1 MADTNTITK
10 IYDVRLLGAEDAIKR
25 LASIND
31 SFSKILQT
39 KKELS
44 KQTSSIE
51 DSAQLQELKQ
61 KLEAVTAEELKLKI
75 ARKEAMNELKA
86 YEVEKQKEINS
97 SKLSAGQNT
106 TLQGSYNAL
115 YTRYKELNK
124 ELRATPTSAPQFQS
138 LQAEVKGLKT
148 QVDDFN
154 RSFSASNK
162 PSVLGEMLKNQSA
175 AIKQELS
182 KLDSEFKTLQK
193 DLSTIGTSGTGG
205 LDSLEK
211 KMLQNRQAATS
222 LEQQFEK
229 LQIELKGLGGVGTQV
244 SEGLKNGFQNLS
256 GNITQLALGYVGFQ
270 AAISGI
276 KDSFAEFDQ
285 AETNSLRLQN
295 ALRNMGKEKYF
306 DELKAQADELA
317 KKLGY
322 IDNDDIVKAQEKL
335 VTFGKLSTKQIKEAI
350 PTIVDLSANLGV
362 TIPEAAG
369 VFLKAIEGNAKAL
382 KEYGIN
388 IKDGGSEVERFAILQ
403 TQLATKVA
411 GSADTMSQSA
421 AGGFRKLKQVFADA
435 KEDVGRSIAEA
446 IDPQQLA
453 ATVKSLTQLLVLLV
467 QAITAIPFSAVAAGF
482 LLWKAGV
489 ADLIPLKARLFVA
502 MQLEKGAAAFEA
514 LQDKAL
520 AAGKA
525 VLRAAVSA
533 LALAKGV
540 LTGQITL
547 ASGAAISFRAVMTA
561 LSGPLGIVL
570 GIIGLLG
577 TAFASLSFRNKESND
592 ALVRQQELLKVNAEL
607 QAEVARQTGA
617 TKDKIQSLVGVI
629 TNVNSSYE
637 EKRKALQKLIAI
649 SPEYLKGLTLENIN
663 TQEGINIISRYIKAL
678 DLMADAKAR
687 FDLKTKLRAQLL
699 ESTNKQQAL
708 EVEQKDAPNSYG
720 FKFIPSLFGKQ
731 NKGTLQDDID
741 KEKQE
746 QDKIKLQ
753 LNALDFSDKQQVDSL
768 RKSIE
773 DKTNKLKT
781 LKKGSEEAKRLAQD
795 IASEQSAMLTMQG
808 IETSPSTTTDAS
820 NLSAEDKEKKVN
832 TESLVKKA
840 FDKEL
845 KLLEENSKLQKEKL
859 HQAQLEKKI
868 SEEQYVKDVAVITKQ
883 ELEDKIKLYEKYKPK
898 EVGTIASFNTEK
910 IQLEKDTQNK
920 LKEIR
925 QNSFDK
931 QEALIKKEYDT
942 AKAIA
947 ELNLKKVTGDTN
959 ATPAE
964 RAEAEKVY
972 YNTILGA
979 QQQFNQ
985 KMDQL
990 EKTLKLS
997 SQNNATQRALALLEA
1012 AQTLKN
1018 ALLNIQK
1025 QQAEEQ
1031 LRSGAAALQRQKAEA
1046 ATILANQIDTIGED
1060 PRLSARAKKEKI
1072 DKAKADT
1079 QTLALASEEAA
1090 AKIHFETMQNLY
1102 NQGLQT
1108 EQEFLQSKERLA
1120 NARIALIE
1128 NKNAQ
1133 EIEKE
1138 KQKAEILN
1146 QLAQSGLQIANDLAQ
1161 AMFESDR
1168 EKLEKLK
1175 DYKMERLNIEK
1186 EQVMAQAQSQAER
1199 DSLEK
1204 QYEQKKKAIEKE
1216 SFERMRQQKK
1226 KELAIQLTLEL
1237 ANIAAQAAANPS
1249 NAFTFG
1255 AAGALQYAILAA
1267 VALARYGIGVN
1278 RINAQEFARGGMLG
1292 KILNVGGIFRG
1303 PAHKHGGIPFLF
1315 KGQAVEVEGEEG
1327 YVIKAGSMQ
1336 SNKRFTV
1343 TGTPAQLASAANV
1356 IAGGVNFAPGF
1367 MLRPVRFE
1375 YGGTLGSSL
1384 QAPVFTSAQS
1394 IAESNNANS
1403 EDNAKI
1409 LEALKAQAIAIAE
1422 QNKRIDNIKVHV
1434 VTREITTAQKK
1445 DQQSTQLATL

>member
-1 MADTNTITK
+1 MADNNTITK
-10 IYDVRLLGAEDAIKR
+10 IYDIRLLGAEDAVKR

-44 KQTSSIE
+44 KQSTQIE
-51 DSAQLQELKQ
+51 DNAALQELKQ

-86 YEVEKQKEINS
+86 YEVEKQKEINTN
-97 SKLSAGQNT
+97 KLSAQQNNL
-106 TLQGSYNAL
+106 LQGSYNAL
-115 YTRYKELNK
+115 YARYKELNK
-124 ELRATPTSAPQFQS
+124 ELRSTPANAPQFQS

-154 RSFSASNK
+154 RSFNASSK
-162 PSVLGEMLKNQSA
+162 PSVLSEMIKNQSA
-175 AIKQELS
+175 AIKQEIS
-182 KLDSEFKTLQK
+182 KLDSEFKNLQK
-193 DLSTIGTSGTGG
+193 DLSTIGASGG

-211 KMLQNRQAATS
+211 KMLQNRQTAVA

-229 LQIELKGLGGVGTQV
+229 LQIELKGLGGVGAQV

-276 KDSFAEFDQ
+276 KDSFSEFDQ
-285 AETNSLRLQN
+285 AETNALRLQN
-295 ALRNMGKEKYF
+295 ALKNMGKEKYF
-306 DELKAQADELA
+306 DELKGQAEELA

-335 VTFGKLSTKQIKEAI
+335 VTFGKLSTTQIKQAI

-369 VFLKAIEGNAKAL
+369 IFLKAIEGNAKAL

-388 IKDGGSEVERFAILQ
+388 IKDGGNEAERFAILQ
-403 TQLATKVA
+403 TELANKVQ

-435 KEDVGRSIAEA
+435 KEDIGRSIAEA
-446 IDPQQLA
+446 IDPRQLA

-467 QAITAIPFSAVAAGF
+467 QAITAIPFSALAAGF

-547 ASGAAISFRAVMTA
+547 ASGAATAFRAVMSA

-607 QAEVARQTGA
+607 RAEVARQTGA

-687 FDLKTKLRAQLL
+687 FDLKTKLRSQLL

-708 EVEQKDAPNSYG
+708 EVEQKDAPSSYG

-741 KEKQE
+741 KEKQD
-746 QDKIKLQ
+746 QDKINLR
-753 LNALDFSDKQQVDSL
+753 LNALDQSTNNQITILRNSIDDK
-768 RKSIE
+768 
-773 DKTNKLKT
+773 NKKLQT

-808 IETSPSTTTDAS
+808 IETSPATTTDVS
-820 NLSAEDKEKKVN
+820 SLSTEDKEKKVN
-832 TESLVKKA
+832 TAAIEKKA
-840 FDKEL
+840 FDAAL
-845 KLLEENSKLQKEKL
+845 KQLEENIKLKKEKF
-859 HQAQLEKKI
+859 HQAQLENKI
-868 SEEQYVKDVAVITKQ
+868 SEEQYVKDVAAITKQ
-883 ELEDKIKLYEKYKPK
+883 ELEDKIKLYEKYKPREK
-898 EVGTIASFNTEK
+898 GTIAAFNTEK
-910 IQLEKDTQNK
+910 LQLEKDTQNK
-920 LKEIR
+920 LKEIA
-925 QNSFDK
+925 QNAFDK
-931 QEALIKKEYDT
+931 KEALIKKEYEDAKVT
-942 AKAIA
+942 A
-947 ELNLKKVTGDTN
+947 EFNLKKVTGDAN

-964 RAEAEKVY
+964 KAEAEKVY
-972 YNTILGA
+972 YSTILQA
-979 QQQFNQ
+979 QQQFNHQ
-985 KMDQL
+985 MDDL
-990 EKTLKLS
+990 EKNLHLS
-997 SQNNATQRALALLEA
+997 SKNTAIERARFLIETEQSLNNKILE
-1012 AQTLKN
+1012 LK
-1018 ALLNIQK
+1018 K
-1025 QQAEEQ
+1025 QQAQQ
-1031 LRSGAAALQRQKAEA
+1031 LLKDQSTALERQKAEA
-1046 ATILANQIDTIGED
+1046 TTNLASQIDDINND
-1060 PRLSARAKKEKI
+1060 PSLSSQGKKKAV
-1072 DKAKADT
+1072 DKAKLET

-1090 AKIHFETMQNLY
+1090 AKIHFDTMQNLY

-1108 EQEFLQSKERLA
+1108 EQEFLQAKERLA

-1128 NKNAQ
+1128 NKNNQ

-1161 AMFESDR
+1161 AMFEGDR
-1168 EKLEKLK
+1168 EKLGKLK
-1175 DYKMERLNIEK
+1175 EYKMERLDIEK

-1226 KELAIQLTLEL
+1226 KELAIQLALEL

-1255 AAGALQYAILAA
+1255 AAGAIQYAILAA

-1278 RINAQEFARGGMLG
+1278 RINAQEFAHGGILG
-1292 KILNVGGIFRG
+1292 KVLSLGGRFKG
-1303 PAHKHGGIPFLF
+1303 PSHKSGGIPFLF
-1315 KGQAVEVEGEEG
+1315 NNQAVEVEGEEG

-1336 SNKRFTV
+1336 SNQRFTV

-1356 IAGGVNFAPGF
+1356 VAGGVNFAPGF
-1367 MLRPVRFE
+1367 MLKPLRFE
-1375 YGGTLGSSL
+1375 YGGSLGNSL
-1384 QAPVFTSAQS
+1384 QAPVFIPAQT
-1394 IAESNNANS
+1394 IIGAGESESTNNS
-1403 EDNAKI
+1403 KI
-1409 LEALKAQAIAIAE
+1409 LEAIAAQSVAIAE